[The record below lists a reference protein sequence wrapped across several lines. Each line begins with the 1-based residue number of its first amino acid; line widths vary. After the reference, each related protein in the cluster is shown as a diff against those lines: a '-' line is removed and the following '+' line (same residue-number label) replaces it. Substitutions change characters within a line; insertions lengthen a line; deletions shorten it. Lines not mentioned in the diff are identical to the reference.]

1 MVNTLENYMGT
12 PHPNSPNGCW
22 LRHGYRI
29 ERVGKYGGK
38 RNIYAPDGTLVL
50 SDAGYDE
57 QMAYCREHG
66 LLLPEAEL
74 EKVM

>member
-1 MVNTLENYMGT
+1 MGT

-22 LRHGYRI
+22 QRHGYRS
-29 ERVGKYGGK
+29 EKPAGKPFAGV

-50 SDAGYDE
+50 ANAGYDE

-66 LLLPEAEL
+66 LLLPESEL
-74 EKVM
+74 SALD